1 MSTALLV
8 VGGLFL
14 LVYGPLAVL
23 AWRRPLLAR
32 FAWRESTRRRGQFAL
47 LVAGLMVGSASITA
61 SLVAAE
67 SVTQSAISAL
77 NQRLGAV
84 DLTVTASGGRSFP
97 LDVAQKLAAD
107 PALSRYVDGVQAGL
121 ELPVSVSD
129 VDQRLGKPG
138 VLMVGFDPAA
148 QKRFG
153 TFLLPDGRRAD
164 GSELQ
169 PSDVLL
175 SAALASS
182 LEARAGDHLRLG
194 VSSPGAAM
202 DLRVYGIATPSGP
215 GAYGSNLVIFVTLAT
230 AQQVSGESGIN
241 VVRVAARGGTPT
253 DLEPARRAAGPLAAA
268 ISEMPAEVP
277 LTVNAVRVDAARSL
291 EKASVFIL
299 GTTLGVSM
307 LSVLAAI
314 ALIVNLMLALAD
326 ERRPRMAV
334 MRALGLTRAGL
345 VELAILEGAVY
356 SLVAALAGIALGALI
371 GLFLGTQLWNV
382 ALLDPTVQTYLGS
395 SLTATV
401 RPVTLAVAFAAGA
414 LVTLATVAA
423 TAYRTSRMAVAEAIR
438 DLPELGPPQ
447 RRRWARTPL
456 LFMLAL
462 IALGALVQSD
472 PRVRLVGGSL
482 LIATA
487 GALLRGRLPDRAR
500 ATLIGLLLA
509 GWAAVMAASTE
520 FTSDLGRPLLVLFAA
535 VVLTG
540 IGLGIAASAN
550 LKLLDAGVGAL
561 GNRLGRLQATLRP
574 PLAYLSRRPVR
585 TGLTANAFALVM
597 VLVTLIAVIVAGG
610 QNPDYARDSAGFDIQ
625 VVTTDPGS
633 IHLPTD
639 IESEVTSQM
648 EIPMRVYSGPY
659 SGSAFGGAAGPRF
672 RIFYVLPEQSQIT
685 GPVYLS
691 SREKRFATDTDVWR
705 AVRTEPDLVVD
716 EWGSGLAPGEE
727 VTLMGRSG
735 ELHLRVAA
743 GAGTTILDGLV
754 MSPATIAE
762 IDTRPVGTTVLLKL
776 RAGSDAQALAHK
788 IERAMYAQGVQA
800 TPTRE
805 ILDADNASGLGYV
818 IEYDTLLHLGLLVGV
833 LAFAMVLIRATIER
847 RRAIGVLRALGYQ
860 RRKVIGGL
868 VIETIVS
875 ATIGALTGV
884 VAGLLIGYF
893 LIDRAAPGQHFGVDL
908 ARLGVALA
916 IVYGT
921 VLIVTVPLAS
931 RAARMPPAE
940 AIRITG

>member
-97 LDVAQKLAAD
+97 LDIAEKLAAD
-107 PALSRYVDGVQAGL
+107 RTLGPYVDGVQAGL
-121 ELPVSVSD
+121 EVPVSVSD

-153 TFLLPDGRRAD
+153 TFVLTDGRRVD
-164 GSELQ
+164 GSELN
-169 PSDVLL
+169 PGDVLL

-194 VSSPGAAM
+194 ASVPGTAT
-202 DLRVYGIATPSGP
+202 DLRVYGIATPAGP
-215 GAYGSNLVIFVTLAT
+215 GSYGSYLVIFVTLAT

-241 VVRVAARGGTPT
+241 LVRVAARGGTPS
-253 DLEPARRAAGPLAAA
+253 DLEPARRAAAPLAAA
-268 ISEMPAEVP
+268 ASKMRAEVP
-277 LTVNAVRVDAARSL
+277 LTVTAVRVDAARNL
-291 EKASVFIL
+291 EKASAYIL

-414 LVTLATVAA
+414 LVTLGTVAA

-509 GWAAVMAASTE
+509 GWATVMAASTE
-520 FTSDLGRPLLVLFAA
+520 FSSDLGRPLLVLFAA
-535 VVLTG
+535 VLLTG

-550 LKLLDAGVGAL
+550 LNLLDAGVGAL
-561 GNRLGRLQATLRP
+561 GNRFGRLQATLRP

-585 TGLTANAFALVM
+585 TGLTANAFAVVM

-610 QNPDYARDSAGFDIQ
+610 QNPDYARGSAGFDVQ

-659 SGSAFGGAAGPRF
+659 SGSAYGGAAAPRF

-735 ELHLRVAA
+735 ELRLRVAA

-860 RRKVIGGL
+860 RRKVTGGL
-868 VIETIVS
+868 VIETMVS

-921 VLIVTVPLAS
+921 VLIVTGPLAS

>member
-1 MSTALLV
+1 LSTALLV

-97 LDVAQKLAAD
+97 LDIAEKLAAD
-107 PALSRYVDGVQAGL
+107 RTLGPYVDGVQAGL
-121 ELPVSVSD
+121 EVPVSVSD

-153 TFLLPDGRRAD
+153 TFVLTDGRRVD
-164 GSELQ
+164 GSELN
-169 PSDVLL
+169 PGDVLL

-194 VSSPGAAM
+194 TSFPGTAM
-202 DLRVYGIATPSGP
+202 DLRVYGIATPAGP
-215 GAYGSNLVIFVTLAT
+215 GSYGSYLVIFVTLAT

-241 VVRVAARGGTPT
+241 LVRVAARGGTPS
-253 DLEPARRAAGPLAAA
+253 DLEPARRAAAPLAAA
-268 ISEMPAEVP
+268 ASKMRAEVP
-277 LTVNAVRVDAARSL
+277 LTVTAVRVDAARNL
-291 EKASVFIL
+291 EKASAYIL

-326 ERRPRMAV
+326 ERRPRLAV
-334 MRALGLTRAGL
+334 MRALGLTRVGL

-356 SLVAALAGIALGALI
+356 SLVAALAGIAVGALI
-371 GLFLGTQLWNV
+371 GLFLGSQLWNV
-382 ALLDPTVQTYLGS
+382 ALLDPTVQSYLGS
-395 SLTATV
+395 SLEATV

-414 LVTLATVAA
+414 LVTLGTVAA
-423 TAYRTSRMAVAEAIR
+423 AAYRTSRLAVALAIR
-438 DLPELGPPQ
+438 DLPEPGSSPRQ
-447 RRRWARTPL
+447 GWSRTAL
-456 LFMLAL
+456 LIALAA
-462 IALGALVQSD
+462 IALGALVQPD
-472 PRVRLVGGSL
+472 PRIRLLGGSL

-487 GALLRGRLPDRAR
+487 GAPLRGRLPDRAR
-500 ATLIGLLLA
+500 ATLVGLLLA
-509 GWAAVMAASTE
+509 GWAAAMAAAVE
-520 FTSDLGRPLLVLFAA
+520 FTSDLGKPLLVLFEA
-535 VVLTG
+535 VLLTG
-540 IGLGIAASAN
+540 VGLGIAASAN

-561 GNRLGRLQATLRP
+561 GNRFGRLQATLRP

-585 TGLTANAFALVM
+585 SGLTANAIALVM
-597 VLVTLIAVIVAGG
+597 VLVTLIAVIVAGA
-610 QNPDYARDSAGFDIQ
+610 QKPDYARDTAGFDVQ
-625 VVTTDPGS
+625 VVTTDAGS
-633 IHLPTD
+633 IHLPTE
-639 IESEVTSQM
+639 IENEVTSQM
-648 EIPMRVYSGPY
+648 VIPMRAYRGPY
-659 SGSAFGGAAGPRF
+659 SGSAFGGAAPPTF
-672 RIFYVLPEQSQIT
+672 RTLYVLPEQPQLA

-691 SREKRFATDTDVWR
+691 SREKRFPTDVDVWQ
-705 AVRTEPDLVVD
+705 AVRTEPGLVVD

-735 ELHLRVAA
+735 ELHLHVAA
-743 GAGTTILDGLV
+743 GAGSTILDGLV
-754 MSPATIAE
+754 MSPATVAQ
-762 IDTRPVGTTVLLKL
+762 IDTLPVGSTILLKL
-776 RAGSDAQALAHK
+776 RAGSDPHSVAHR
-788 IERAMYAQGVQA
+788 IERALYAQGVQA

-805 ILDADNASGLGYV
+805 ILDADNASGVGYIV
-818 IEYDTLLHLGLLVGV
+818 QYDTLLHLGLLVGV

-860 RRKVIGGL
+860 RLNVVGGL
-868 VIETIVS
+868 VIETLIN

-884 VAGLLIGYF
+884 VAGLLVGYF
-893 LIDRAAPGQHFGVDL
+893 LIDRIAPGQQFGVDL
-908 ARLGVALA
+908 ARLGLALA

-921 VLIVTVPLAS
+921 VLIVTGPLAS